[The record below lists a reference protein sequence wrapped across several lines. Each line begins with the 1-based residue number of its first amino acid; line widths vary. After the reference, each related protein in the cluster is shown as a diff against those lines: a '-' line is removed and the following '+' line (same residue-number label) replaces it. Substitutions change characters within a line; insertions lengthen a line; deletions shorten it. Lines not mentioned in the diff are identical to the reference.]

1 MRYRLFNFFAPLV
14 VLALSSI
21 SDSSDAQASDAA
33 PTFEHDI
40 RPLLKAN
47 CFHCHGE
54 EPKLRGGLDLRL
66 KRLIVTGGES
76 GSAITP
82 GDHTTSQLYDLVATG
97 EMPPEDNHQLSAEE
111 IALIARWI
119 DGGALTAQAEPEGD
133 PPPPGELIVT
143 DEERHHWAYQP
154 IKKAAL
160 SADGPAHP
168 VDAFVRRKLSEAK
181 IAPSPEADRL
191 TLLRRA
197 SFDLLG
203 LPPTKQQI
211 DTFLADAQPGAWD
224 RVIDRLLASPNYG
237 ERWGRH
243 WLDVA
248 GYADSEGYNDKDLIR
263 PDAWAYRD
271 YVIRAFNADKPWDQ
285 FITEQL
291 AGDELAGVTAKDANT
306 RANADPD
313 IREKLTATGFL
324 RMAPDGSG
332 SNPDDL
338 AIAKNQVMTE
348 TVKIV
353 SSSLLGMTIACAE
366 CHHHRFDP
374 IPQQDFYRM
383 RAIFEP
389 VYNPQEWRMPDKY
402 RLSLMSA
409 ENYAVS
415 NAIEAEAKRVSDLYS
430 ATRAQQIEW
439 ILVQELAKLPADQ
452 RVFGRES
459 FETAQ
464 DKRTPEHNKFL
475 EDHPDIFIKPHAIH
489 LYLQKYKDGPEKQLY
504 AQALAEA
511 AKAIRDQRPAYDQ
524 IRTVSEI
531 PEKLPVTKLFFR
543 GDISSPEPELI
554 APGGLF
560 VLGGKT
566 FPLDD
571 ADLATSGRRLAYAKH
586 LTDGQHPL
594 VARVLVNRF
603 WMHHF
608 GNGLVRTLGDFGARS
623 SAPSHPQLL
632 DWLAADFMDNGWQL
646 KRLHKLIM
654 TSATYRQS
662 SARSANGDAIDA
674 DNTLLWRM
682 PVRRL
687 EAETIRDAILAV
699 SGELNPKAF
708 GEPVPVKANADGLF
722 VVGGDAIAEPE
733 THRRSVYL
741 QTLRSKPLEMLNV
754 FDAPQMEP
762 NCEIR
767 QVSTVTTQALAL
779 MNGDFVLDQSHIF
792 AQRVVD
798 EVGADADSK
807 AKVDYAW
814 QLAFGDQPSDEERQA
829 SLAYLE
835 KQRVVFDT
843 DKITEDAKDVRT
855 LTSLC
860 QVLFQANHFL
870 YVD

>member
-1 MRYRLFNFFAPLV
+1 MLNRFRHAFGLH
-14 VLALSSI
+14 LAVIASTVAV
-21 SDSSDAQASDAA
+21 AQGSETA

-54 EPKLRGGLDLRL
+54 EPKLRGDLDLRL
-66 KRLIVTGGES
+66 KRLIVAGGES
-76 GSAITP
+76 GAAITP
-82 GDHTTSQLYDLVATG
+82 GDHKTSRLYELVSTG
-97 EMPPEDNHQLSAEE
+97 EMPPEDNHRLTAEE

-119 DGGALTAQAEPEGD
+119 DTGALTAQAEPEGD
-133 PPPPGELIVT
+133 LPAPGELIIT
-143 DEERHHWAYQP
+143 DEEKNHWAYQP

-160 SADGPAHP
+160 PADGPTHP
-168 VDAFVRRKLSEAK
+168 IDAFVARKLTEAK
-181 IAPSPEADRL
+181 ISPSPEADRL

-197 SFDLLG
+197 TFDLLG

-211 DTFLADAQPGAWD
+211 DTFLADDKPGAWD

-248 GYADSEGYNDKDLIR
+248 GYADSEGYNDKDLVR
-263 PDAWAYRD
+263 TDAWAYRD
-271 YVIRAFNADKPWDQ
+271 YVIRSFNADKPWDQ

-291 AGDELAGVTAKDANT
+291 AGDELAGVTAKDANS
-306 RANADPD
+306 RATADTD
-313 IREKLTATGFL
+313 VREKLTATGFL

-332 SNPDDL
+332 SSPDDL

-389 VYNPQEWRMPDKY
+389 VYNPQEWRTPDKY
-402 RLSLMSA
+402 NLRLMSA
-409 ENYAVS
+409 ENYAIA
-415 NAIEAEAKRVSDLYS
+415 NHIEAEAKRVGELYQ
-430 ATRAQQIEW
+430 AERKEQIEW
-439 ILVQELAKLPADQ
+439 ILAQELAKLPEDQ
-452 RVFGRES
+452 RAFARES
-459 FETAQ
+459 FETAE
-464 DKRTPEHNKFL
+464 KERTPEHKKFL
-475 EDHPDIFIKPHAIH
+475 EDHPDIFIKPSAIH
-489 LYLQKYKDGPEKQLY
+489 LYLQKYKGGPEKQAY
-504 AQALAEA
+504 ATAISEA
-511 AKAIRDQRPAYDQ
+511 MVAIRSQKPTYDF
-524 IRTVSEI
+524 IRAVSEV
-531 PEKLPVTKLFFR
+531 PEKLPVTKVFFR
-543 GDISSPEPELI
+543 GDITSPEPEPV
-554 APGGLF
+554 APGGLY

-566 FPLDD
+566 FPVDN
-571 ADLATSGRRLAYAKH
+571 ADLATSGRRLAYAQH
-586 LTDGQHPL
+586 LTSGEHPL

-608 GNGLVRTLGDFGARS
+608 GHGLVRTPGDFGARS

-632 DWLAADFMDNGWQL
+632 DWLAADFMENGWQL

-654 TSATYRQS
+654 SSATYRQT
-662 SARSANGDAIDA
+662 SARRADADAIDA

-687 EAETIRDAILAV
+687 EAETIRDAMLAV

-708 GEPVPVKANADGLF
+708 GEPVPVKANPDGLF
-722 VVGGDAIAEPE
+722 VVGGEGIAEPE
-733 THRRSVYL
+733 THRRSVYV
-741 QTLRSKPLEMLNV
+741 QTLRSKPVEMLNV

-767 QVSTVTTQALAL
+767 QASTVTTQALAL
-779 MNGDFVLDQSHIF
+779 MNGDFVLDQSYVF
-792 AQRVVD
+792 AKRVLD
-798 EVGADADSK
+798 ETGPDASSAEK
-807 AKVDYAW
+807 IDYAW
-814 QLAFGDQPSDEERQA
+814 QLAFGDKPNDDERQA

-835 KQRVVFDT
+835 KQRAVFDA
-843 DKITEDAKDVRT
+843 DKITEAAKDVRT

-860 QVLFQANHFL
+860 QVLYQANHFL